1 MSRLSTKQR
10 RARRRNRAR
19 PCRPVVHFG
28 DGILFIGGKNLGVVR
43 DIHWLPEPRVLVVPD
58 SLTFTFEVEAALV
71 NVGALRDLS
80 LDVSRPVPTREDESR
95 KRLERAQRFARPRRP
110 R

>member
-43 DIHWLPEPRVLVVPD
+43 DICWLPDQPPRRVLILSVLGD
-58 SLTFTFEVEAALV
+58 AIAGDIHEELV
-71 NVGALRDLS
+71 S